1 MTIAIALVILAVIIW
16 AEYLMMNGDDDDK
29 QV

>member
-1 MTIAIALVILAVIIW
+1 MMIAIALVILAVIIW